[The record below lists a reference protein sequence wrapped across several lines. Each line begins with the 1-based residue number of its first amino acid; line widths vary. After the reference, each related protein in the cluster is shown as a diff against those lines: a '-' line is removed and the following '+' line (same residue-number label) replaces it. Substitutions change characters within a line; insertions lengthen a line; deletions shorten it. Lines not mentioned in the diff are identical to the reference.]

1 MPKKNKHLN
10 NASATTA
17 IGHHRVK

>member
-1 MPKKNKHLN
+1 MPEKNKHLN